1 MLLKVFATIAVVI
14 TGGLLLFGVYD
25 FPSFG
30 DPNSPPNAGVEGG
43 GESVS
48 QYFITH
54 TYKDTKVP
62 NLVTAVLADYRG
74 YDTMFETVVVF
85 AAGIAIFCIMRVVG
99 NANDP
104 RQKKEREGMHSFTY
118 GDHNRIIIGTTC
130 RVIVP
135 VIQLFGLYVIAHG
148 HYSPGG
154 GFQGGVLLGASF
166 ILLAL
171 SSDLNSALKRF
182 SEYNYFKLAA
192 VGILIYAGFG
202 LTSQFLGENFLDY
215 GVLQPL
221 LFTDGPEMA
230 RSHSMLGVEIG
241 VAFTVMAIMFSIY
254 ANLASQGTLKDG
266 L

>member
-1 MLLKVFATIAVVI
+1 MLSKVFATIAVVI
-14 TGGLLLFGVYD
+14 TGGLLLYGVYD

-43 GESVS
+43 ADSAS
-48 QYFITH
+48 QYFITQ
-54 TYKDTKVP
+54 TYNDSKGP
-62 NLVTAVLADYRG
+62 NIVTAVLADYRG

-85 AAGIAIFCIMRVVG
+85 AAGIAIFCIMRSLG

-104 RQKKEREGMHSFTY
+104 AREKDEIHSFTH

-130 RVIVP
+130 RIVVP
-135 VIQLFGLYVIAHG
+135 IVQIFALYVIAHG

-171 SSDLNSALKRF
+171 SSDLNAALKRL
-182 SEYNYFKLAA
+182 SEKNYFALAA
-192 VGILIYAGFG
+192 IGVLIYAGFG
-202 LTSQFLGENFLDY
+202 LVAQFLGANFLEY
-215 GVLQPL
+215 GVLQPI

-254 ANLASQGTLKDG
+254 ANLSTRGTLKNG